1 MSMEMPIWFVPP
13 RRGTEPEADVCLI
26 AEGCYPYVSGGV
38 STWIDWLIRSH
49 PDLTFSVLAILPGPP
64 QTEPR
69 YQRPANLKAIHHLYL
84 DDRGKGQRRSW
95 PAMTPQWYADTL
107 DSILAHGDPDA
118 FHALLG
124 KLGPAGRRPSVS
136 TMLDSPQAWQALSAG
151 YARMPQTAFIAYFWA
166 WRVLA
171 GGLLRTL
178 VGPLPGARLY
188 HSVSTG
194 YAGLIA
200 ARAAHDT
207 GRPVM
212 ITEHGI
218 YSNERRVEIL
228 MADWIKNSI
237 DTGLDFSDE
246 RHDIRDFWAD
256 AFESF
261 ARIAYSAADDVIAL
275 YGDNNAFQLALGADS
290 KKLTVVP
297 NGVDVDRFD
306 TLPAR
311 VSKRPTLA
319 FIGRVT
325 PIKDVQTFID
335 VAERAASKVA
345 GLRALVIGPM
355 DEDPD
360 YAQSCIEAVNERGLA
375 DTVIFTGPV
384 DVRDYMAEIDVLM
397 LTSISEALPLV
408 ILEAGASGIPCIATD
423 VGACKEILGC
433 PGRPGEAAIAGIG
446 GMVAPVGDVG
456 SLVSAAV
463 HMLNNPFVRQQMG
476 AALRAKVRIQYRSDT
491 VAAAYTKLY
500 SKHLSQFAKSEV

>member
-1 MSMEMPIWFVPP
+1 MEVPNWFAPAG
-13 RRGTEPEADVCLI
+13 RRFEPEADVCLI

-38 STWIDWLIRSH
+38 SNWIDWLIRTH
-49 PDLTFSVLAILPGPP
+49 PELTFSVLAILPSAP

-69 YQRPANLKAIHHLYL
+69 YERPDNLKAIHHLLL
-84 DDRGKGQRRSW
+84 DDKGKGQRRAW

-107 DSILAHGDPDA
+107 TAILDRGDA
-118 FHALLG
+118 QGFQALLE
-124 KLGPAGRRPSVS
+124 KLGPESRRPSVS
-136 TMLDSPQAWQALSAG
+136 TLLDSRQAWQALSSG
-151 YARMPQTAFIAYFWA
+151 YARMPQTAFISYFWA
-166 WRVLA
+166 WRALA

-178 VGPLPGARLY
+178 VSPLPSARLY

-194 YAGLIA
+194 YAGLVA

-237 DTGLDFSDE
+237 DTGLDFADE
-246 RHDIRDFWAD
+246 RHDVRDFWAD

-275 YGDNNAFQLALGADS
+275 YGDNNAFQQALGADS
-290 KKLTVVP
+290 RKLTVVP
-297 NGVDVDRFD
+297 NGVDVDRFE
-306 TLPAR
+306 TLPMR
-311 VSKRPTLA
+311 QSTRPTLA

-335 VAERAASKVA
+335 VAERAASKVP
-345 GLRALVIGPM
+345 GLRALIIGPM

-360 YAQSCIEAVNERGLA
+360 YAQSCVDAVKERGLG
-375 DTVIFTGPV
+375 DIITFTGPV

-408 ILEAGASGIPCIATD
+408 ILEAGASGVPCIATD
-423 VGACKEILGC
+423 VGACREILGC
-433 PGRPGEAAIAGIG
+433 PGSPGQAAVAGVG
-446 GMVAPVGDVG
+446 GIVAPVGDVG

-463 HMLNNPFVRQQMG
+463 HILTNPMARERMG
-476 AALRAKVRIQYRSDT
+476 SSLREKVRTQYRSDT
-491 VAAAYTKLY
+491 IASAYTRLY
-500 SKHLSQFAKSEV
+500 GRHLSQIAKSEV